1 MKIFNIIAIILACI
15 SFNSRAEVFCVADG
29 NSQDLQAAL
38 TAAQDNNQD
47 NVIKIAIGEYV
58 TPNNGFRY
66 VQSKLQNGNLEI
78 TGGWS
83 ASGNDPCAEQ
93 LAENTLNTILDGQ
106 SQNRVLRIFTSN
118 DTQVKIS
125 NLIIA
130 NGKVANSSGGG
141 LAILTPSVD
150 TPAATFK
157 IENNLF
163 INNEAEFGGA
173 ISVLNANKTYVQNN
187 LVVGNNATE
196 EGSIFAFA
204 GENAAGIYFTNNTVV
219 NNTSDTASGGALIRI
234 AESNALIANN
244 LLWNNDNVDL
254 KFDAVIKGSLYI
266 ENNNIGVRTQTG
278 SAIVSD
284 LNNFSLPP
292 RLEGGFL
299 DFTPL
304 AISPLVNQGTVSPCV
319 RIVCSKPIPFEDD
332 WFPGETDV
340 FGNPRI
346 QNGGIDIGAFESPHE
361 PDLIFMNGYE

>member
-1 MKIFNIIAIILACI
+1 MKIFNIITMILVCI
-15 SFNSRAEVFCVADG
+15 SFNSRAEVFCIANG
-29 NSQDLQAAL
+29 NSQELQAAL
-38 TAAQDNNQD
+38 TTAQDNNQD
-47 NVIKIAIGEYV
+47 NVIKIAIGEYE
-58 TPNNGFRY
+58 TPNNNFSY
-66 VQSKLQNGNLEI
+66 SQSNLQNGNLEI

-83 ASGNDPCAEQ
+83 AVGNDPCAEQ
-93 LAENTLNTILDGQ
+93 LPENTLNTILDGQ

-125 NLIIA
+125 NLIFV
-130 NGKVANSSGGG
+130 NGKATDMGGG
-141 LAILTPSVD
+141 LSISTPFDID
-150 TPAATFK
+150 TPATTFT

-163 INNEAEFGGA
+163 VSNEAQFAAGVHIE
-173 ISVLNANKTYVQNN
+173 NANKIHMQNN
-187 LVVGNNATE
+187 LVVGNHATVKNSVLVFVTE
-196 EGSIFAFA
+196 NTA
-204 GENAAGIYFTNNTVV
+204 GLYFTNNTVV
-219 NNTSDTASGGALIRI
+219 NNTADLAAGVAIRVAS
-234 AESNALIANN
+234 SNVVIANN

-266 ENNNIGVRTQTG
+266 ENNNIGVRAQTG

-304 AISPLVNQGTVSPCV
+304 AISPLVNQGKVSPCV

-332 WFPGETDV
+332 WFPGETDI
-340 FGNPRI
+340 FGNPRM